1 MTGAPPGL
9 RLLTDLD
16 GERRLDREGMHTL
29 IPCIHEQLEL
39 DLELLSAGARRSGGT
54 LYDLSAEASV
64 WENPPGPLV
73 ADRHDVVQG
82 MCRAAVG
89 DALPAEVVITDT
101 GNGIEARVNDG
112 SNKPPEP
119 SLVLILR
126 AAALIASSAYDQ
138 SAFVLVAANIAST
151 DPRRRELLW
160 KMLTIPPMDLNLA
173 NRSVTLV
180 PIIGTRP
187 DPETDYRRQP
197 PPRYVVTWDRV
208 LKRSPV
214 NHRRAVETVGAA
226 SDQPLVLFLGA
237 GASATSGILLG
248 NAYRDIALKGLVGD
262 RTDKADA
269 FFDYL
274 HERDRFMPGETDQRA
289 KFVAELTLE
298 RVLRETFAEL
308 GFQPRAN
315 SPVIKVLTD
324 DCQKALSFVRPGRK
338 ALREIAALKRRRVI
352 IMTVNF
358 DRLVEDELGTD
369 CRVLYTPQHYEE
381 HLDELRRYAVGD
393 IDSPLPILKLHG
405 SIEDAQSLIATIDT
419 TSAGL
424 QKNVRNALNSI
435 LEVSESPLQW
445 VWVGCS
451 MRDQDMNAWLGGLS
465 ADALDEWWV
474 DPLPGIAL
482 DEFFSARRAPT
493 WSQRGLT
500 LQDRLI
506 IDSADGFLRDLAE
519 HFKTQ

>member
-1 MTGAPPGL
+1 MTSPPPGL

-16 GERRLDREGMHTL
+16 GEHRLDRRGKHTL
-29 IPCIHEQLEL
+29 IPCIHEELER

-54 LYDLSAEASV
+54 LYDLSAEAGD
-64 WENPPGPLV
+64 WENPPGPIV

-82 MCRAAVG
+82 ICRAAVD
-89 DALPAEVVITDT
+89 DALPADVLITDS
-101 GNGIEARVNDG
+101 GHGVEARLNDN
-112 SNKPPEP
+112 SKRPPEP
-119 SLVLILR
+119 SLLLILR

-138 SAFVLVAANIAST
+138 CSFVVVGADITST

-160 KMLTIPPMDLNLA
+160 KMLTIPPVDLNLA
-173 NRSVTLV
+173 NPSTTLV

-197 PPRYVVTWDRV
+197 PPRYVVRWDRV
-208 LKRSPV
+208 LKRSTV
-214 NHRRAVETVGAA
+214 NHRRAVEAIGAA

-237 GASATSGILLG
+237 GVSKTSGIQLG
-248 NAYRDIALKGLVGD
+248 NTYRDIALKGLVGD
-262 RTDKADA
+262 RIDKEEA

-274 HERDRFMPGETDQRA
+274 HERNRFMLGETQQRA
-289 KFVAELTLE
+289 QFVADLTLE
-298 RVLRETFAEL
+298 RVLRETFAEM
-308 GFQPRAN
+308 GFQPRSN

-324 DCQKALSFVRPGRK
+324 DCQRALSFVRPGRK

-358 DRLVEDELGTD
+358 DRLVEDGLGTD
-369 CRVLYTPQHYEE
+369 CRVLYTPQHYED
-381 HLDELRRYAVGD
+381 HLDELRSYAAGD

-424 QKNVRNALNSI
+424 HKNVRTALNAI
-435 LEVSESPLQW
+435 LAVSDSPLQW

-451 MRDQDMNAWLGGLS
+451 MRDKDMNAWLGGLS
-465 ADALDEWWV
+465 GDALDEWWV
-474 DPLPGIAL
+474 DPLPGVAL
-482 DEFFSARRAPT
+482 DDFFSARRAPT
-493 WSQRGLT
+493 WSQRGLS
-500 LQDRLI
+500 LEDRLV

-519 HFKTQ
+519 HLKAY